1 MVEKAGFI
9 ASIKFALRVFEA
21 LQNLILRLRPTSA
34 QPALELLETRR
45 RDEDVMAREVDLA
58 ALPTALHINI
68 KDANFAR
75 LLHSL
80 DGGDAGA
87 VEVAVHLRMLQE
99 TVEQNVCRHLVRAH
113 KVVMHAVH
121 LALPWLSRRM
131 THAEPE
137 RVGELLLEHLDQR
150 SLADTG
156 RARDDER
163 LRACHA
169 VDRARL
175 PRTPRPRFRLTR
187 SRGPACQQV
196 PTCTTEQRQH
206 RPHRHLARAARVLV
220 SQAAR
225 EDDTYYRHGSRA
237 GTALMEEK
245 PHRVLCLHGWRTNP
259 SVMQFQAQD
268 LSRRLSEACSMHFM
282 AARVEQ
288 SEACD
293 PMIGASFPAPYYEHW
308 GLHTDDEEA
317 MNEDICATV
326 RYTADFVARNG
337 PFHAIVGFSQGAGL
351 ASLLVALQQRLRLLP
366 LPVLVCICGVRP
378 AHRRQVP
385 SSATCLVRRLLGPD
399 PLLDADRSDAEAPDV
414 AQIDCES
421 IHIVGLQ
428 DPMVAKSRALSQ
440 VR

>member
-1 MVEKAGFI
+1 MVKKAGFI

-58 ALPTALHINI
+58 ALPAALHINI

-99 TVEQNVCRHLVRAH
+99 TVEQNVRRHLVRAH

-206 RPHRHLARAARVLV
+206 RPHRHLARAATVLV
-220 SQAAR
+220 SQLAAR
-225 EDDTYYRHGSRA
+225 EEDDT
-237 GTALMEEK
+237 
-245 PHRVLCLHGWRTNP
+245 
-259 SVMQFQAQD
+259 
-268 LSRRLSEACSMHFM
+268 
-282 AARVEQ
+282 
-288 SEACD
+288 
-293 PMIGASFPAPYYEHW
+293 
-308 GLHTDDEEA
+308 
-317 MNEDICATV
+317 
-326 RYTADFVARNG
+326 
-337 PFHAIVGFSQGAGL
+337 
-351 ASLLVALQQRLRLLP
+351 
-366 LPVLVCICGVRP
+366 
-378 AHRRQVP
+378 
-385 SSATCLVRRLLGPD
+385 
-399 PLLDADRSDAEAPDV
+399 
-414 AQIDCES
+414 
-421 IHIVGLQ
+421 
-428 DPMVAKSRALSQ
+428 
-440 VR
+440 